1 MNKWYFL
8 INYKYV
14 FKFKILYFKFWVWK
28 YIYDLLKNV
37 IYLFWILMSL
47 DICIECLFIVVL
59 DIGVCWYF
67 IVLGNGFGII
77 VWNWGGIVC
86 YILFFISLL

>member
-1 MNKWYFL
+1 
-8 INYKYV
+8 
-14 FKFKILYFKFWVWK
+14 
-28 YIYDLLKNV
+28 
-37 IYLFWILMSL
+37 MSL
-47 DICIECLFIVVL
+47 DIYVCIECLFIVVL

>member
-1 MNKWYFL
+1 
-8 INYKYV
+8 
-14 FKFKILYFKFWVWK
+14 
-28 YIYDLLKNV
+28 
-37 IYLFWILMSL
+37 MSL

-67 IVLGNGFGII
+67 IVLGNSFGII